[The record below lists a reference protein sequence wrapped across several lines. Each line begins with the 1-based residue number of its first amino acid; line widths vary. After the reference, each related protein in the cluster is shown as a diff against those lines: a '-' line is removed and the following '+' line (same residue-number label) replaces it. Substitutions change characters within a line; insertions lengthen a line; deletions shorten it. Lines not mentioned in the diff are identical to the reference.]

1 VDYRHGHHHL
11 ISTCNAALV
20 ATCRPTCPANMS
32 TPPPHIPAALPDNE
46 AERLAALKRYDVL
59 DTADEQEYDDLTT
72 MAAAICDVPISVISL
87 IDEHRQWFKSRHGID
102 ATETPRE
109 EAFCAHAIL
118 RPDEIMEVGDSALDR
133 RFAGNPLV
141 VGGPKIR
148 FYAGA
153 PLLSAEGAAIGTI
166 CVIDQKPREL
176 TPLQRQGLAALSRR
190 VVAQFEMR
198 QVMAQLELQSMSDG
212 LTGVWN
218 RRAFDRRLREEWARH
233 ARLGQSL
240 GLLMLDVDKF
250 KSFNDEFG
258 HPQGDQAL
266 ITVARTVEA
275 TLRDSDF
282 FARYGG
288 EEFAVLLPHMEAEGS
303 VLAAERIRKAVE
315 QADWPVRAV
324 TVSIGVAA
332 LSPSADMDRK
342 VLLARADRALYQAK
356 AGGRNRSQRFE
367 DWPAAAG

>member
-1 VDYRHGHHHL
+1 M
-11 ISTCNAALV
+11 
-20 ATCRPTCPANMS
+20 P
-32 TPPPHIPAALPDNE
+32 TPPTHIPAALPDNE
-46 AERLAALKRYDVL
+46 AERLAALRRYDVL

-87 IDEHRQWFKSRHGID
+87 IDENRQWFKSRHGIA

-118 RPDEIMEVGDSALDR
+118 RPDEIMEVRDSALDR

-141 VGGPKIR
+141 TGGPKIR

-176 TPLQRQGLAALSRR
+176 SPLQKKGLAALSRR

-233 ARLGQSL
+233 ARLGQPL

-258 HPQGDQAL
+258 HPQGDRAL
-266 ITVARTVEA
+266 VTVARTVEA

-303 VLAAERIRKAVE
+303 LLVAERIRQVVE
-315 QADWPVRAV
+315 KVDWPVRAV
-324 TVSIGVAA
+324 TVSIGVAV
-332 LSPSADMDRK
+332 LSPTADMDRNSL
-342 VLLARADRALYQAK
+342 VARADRALYQAK

-367 DWPAAAG
+367 DWPAAVGAGTAI

>member
-1 VDYRHGHHHL
+1 M
-11 ISTCNAALV
+11 
-20 ATCRPTCPANMS
+20 P
-32 TPPPHIPAALPDNE
+32 TPPTHIPAALPDNE
-46 AERLAALKRYDVL
+46 VERLAARRRYDVL

-87 IDEHRQWFKSRHGID
+87 IDENRQWFKSRHGIA

-109 EAFCAHAIL
+109 DAFCAHAIL
-118 RPDEIMEVGDSALDR
+118 RPDEIMEVRDSALDR

-141 VGGPKIR
+141 TGGPKIR

-153 PLLSAEGAAIGTI
+153 PLLSADGAAIGTI

-176 TPLQRQGLAALSRR
+176 TELQKKGLAALSRR

-233 ARLGQSL
+233 ARLGQPL

-258 HPQGDQAL
+258 HPQGDRAL
-266 ITVARTVEA
+266 ITVARTMEA

-303 VLAAERIRKAVE
+303 LLAAERIRQAVE
-315 QADWPVRAV
+315 RVDWPVRAV
-324 TVSIGVAA
+324 TLSIGVAA
-332 LSPSADMDRK
+332 LSPSADMDRNSL
-342 VLLARADRALYQAK
+342 VARADRALYQAK
-356 AGGRNRSQRFE
+356 AGGRNRSERFE
-367 DWPAAAG
+367 DWPAAVA

>member
-1 VDYRHGHHHL
+1 M
-11 ISTCNAALV
+11 
-20 ATCRPTCPANMS
+20 P
-32 TPPPHIPAALPDNE
+32 TPPTHIPAALPDNE
-46 AERLAALKRYDVL
+46 VERLAALRRYDVL

-87 IDEHRQWFKSRHGID
+87 IDENRQWFKSRHGIA

-109 EAFCAHAIL
+109 DAFCAHAIL
-118 RPDEIMEVGDSALDR
+118 RPDEIMEVRDSALDR

-141 VGGPKIR
+141 TGGPKIR

-153 PLLSAEGAAIGTI
+153 PLLSADGAAIGTI

-176 TPLQRQGLAALSRR
+176 TELQKKGLAALSRR

-233 ARLGQSL
+233 ARLGQPL

-258 HPQGDQAL
+258 HPQGDRAL

-288 EEFAVLLPHMEAEGS
+288 EEFAVLLPHMEDEGS
-303 VLAAERIRKAVE
+303 LLAAERIRQAVE
-315 QADWPVRAV
+315 RVDWPVRAV
-324 TVSIGVAA
+324 TLSIGVAA
-332 LSPSADMDRK
+332 LSPSADMDRNSL
-342 VLLARADRALYQAK
+342 VARADRALYQAK
-356 AGGRNRSQRFE
+356 AGGRNRSQGFE
-367 DWPAAAG
+367 DWPAAVA

>member
-1 VDYRHGHHHL
+1 M
-11 ISTCNAALV
+11 STPAPDHAAG
-20 ATCRPTCPANMS
+20 

-46 AERLAALKRYDVL
+46 AQRLAALKRYDVL
-59 DTADEQEYDDLTT
+59 DTEEEQEYDDLTT

-87 IDEHRQWFKSRHGID
+87 IDENRQWFKSRHGID
-102 ATETPRE
+102 ATETPRD

-118 RPDEIMEVGDSALDR
+118 RPDEIMEVPDSALDR

-141 VGGPKIR
+141 TGGPKIR

-176 TPLQRQGLAALSRR
+176 TPLQRKGLSALSRR

-198 QVMAQLELQSMSDG
+198 QLVAQLELQSMSDG
-212 LTGVWN
+212 LTGIWN

-233 ARLGQSL
+233 ARQGQSL
-240 GLLMLDVDKF
+240 GLLMLDVDRF

-266 ITVARTVEA
+266 VQVARTVEA

-282 FARYGG
+282 LARYGG

-303 VLAAERIRKAVE
+303 QLAAERIRKAVE
-315 QADWPVRAV
+315 RADWPVRAV
-324 TVSIGVAA
+324 TVSVGVAA
-332 LSPSADMDRK
+332 MAPQADVNRNIL
-342 VLLARADRALYQAK
+342 VARADRALYQAK

-367 DWPAAAG
+367 DWPAAVA

>member
-1 VDYRHGHHHL
+1 M
-11 ISTCNAALV
+11 
-20 ATCRPTCPANMS
+20 P
-32 TPPPHIPAALPDNE
+32 TPPTHIPAALPDNE
-46 AERLAALKRYDVL
+46 VERLAALRRYDVL

-87 IDEHRQWFKSRHGID
+87 IDENRQWFKSRHGIA

-109 EAFCAHAIL
+109 DAFCAHAIL
-118 RPDEIMEVGDSALDR
+118 RPDEIMEVRDSALDR

-141 VGGPKIR
+141 TGGPKIR

-153 PLLSAEGAAIGTI
+153 PLLSADGAAIGTI

-176 TPLQRQGLAALSRR
+176 TELQKKGLAALSRR

-233 ARLGQSL
+233 ARPGQPL

-258 HPQGDQAL
+258 HPRGDQAL

-282 FARYGG
+282 LARYGG
-288 EEFAVLLPHMEAEGS
+288 EEFAVLLPHMEDEGS
-303 VLAAERIRKAVE
+303 LMAAERVRKAVE
-315 QADWPVRAV
+315 QVTWPVRAV
-324 TVSIGVAA
+324 TVSIGVAV
-332 LSPSADMDRK
+332 LSPSADMDRNSL
-342 VLLARADRALYQAK
+342 VARADRALYQAK
-356 AGGRNRSQRFE
+356 AGGRNRSQGFE
-367 DWPAAAG
+367 DWPAAVV

>member
-1 VDYRHGHHHL
+1 M
-11 ISTCNAALV
+11 
-20 ATCRPTCPANMS
+20 P
-32 TPPPHIPAALPDNE
+32 TPPTHIPAALPDNE
-46 AERLAALKRYDVL
+46 VERLAALRRYDVL

-87 IDEHRQWFKSRHGID
+87 IDENRQWFKSRHGIA

-109 EAFCAHAIL
+109 DAFCAHAIL
-118 RPDEIMEVGDSALDR
+118 RPDEIMEVRDSALDR

-141 VGGPKIR
+141 TGGPKIR

-153 PLLSAEGAAIGTI
+153 PLLSADGAAIGTI

-176 TPLQRQGLAALSRR
+176 TELQKKGLAALSRR

-198 QVMAQLELQSMSDG
+198 QLMAQLELQSMSDG

-233 ARLGQSL
+233 ARLGQPL

-258 HPQGDQAL
+258 HPQGDRAL

-303 VLAAERIRKAVE
+303 LLAAERIRQAVE
-315 QADWPVRAV
+315 RVDWPVRAV
-324 TVSIGVAA
+324 TLSIGVAA
-332 LSPSADMDRK
+332 LSPSADMDRNSL
-342 VLLARADRALYQAK
+342 VARADRALYQAK
-356 AGGRNRSQRFE
+356 AGGRNRSERFE
-367 DWPAAAG
+367 DWPAAVA

>member
-1 VDYRHGHHHL
+1 M
-11 ISTCNAALV
+11 
-20 ATCRPTCPANMS
+20 P
-32 TPPPHIPAALPDNE
+32 TPPTHIPAALPDNE
-46 AERLAALKRYDVL
+46 VERLAARRRYDVL

-87 IDEHRQWFKSRHGID
+87 IDENRQWFKSRHGIA
-102 ATETPRE
+102 ATETPRDD
-109 EAFCAHAIL
+109 AFCAHAIL
-118 RPDEIMEVGDSALDR
+118 RPDEIMEVRDSALDR

-141 VGGPKIR
+141 TGGPKIR

-153 PLLSAEGAAIGTI
+153 PLLSADGAAIGTI

-176 TPLQRQGLAALSRR
+176 TELQKKGLAALSRR

-233 ARLGQSL
+233 ARLGQPL

-258 HPQGDQAL
+258 HPQGDRAL

-303 VLAAERIRKAVE
+303 LLAAERIRQAVE
-315 QADWPVRAV
+315 RVDWPVRAV
-324 TVSIGVAA
+324 TLSIGVAA
-332 LSPSADMDRK
+332 LSPSADMDRNSL
-342 VLLARADRALYQAK
+342 VARADRALYQAK
-356 AGGRNRSQRFE
+356 AGGRNRSQGFE
-367 DWPAAAG
+367 DWPAAVA